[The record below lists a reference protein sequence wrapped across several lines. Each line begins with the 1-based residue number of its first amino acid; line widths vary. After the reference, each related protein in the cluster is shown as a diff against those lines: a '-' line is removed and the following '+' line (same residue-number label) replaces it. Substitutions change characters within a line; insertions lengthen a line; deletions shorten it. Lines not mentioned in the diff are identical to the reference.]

1 MIYLDNAATTPVHPQ
16 VIDRMVDVM
25 QNYYANPSST
35 HQMGQVAR
43 RLLNQERQQL
53 AEIFQVPPHEV
64 YFTSGATEAN
74 NWALQ
79 SLSKNSSG
87 KHWVTTAIEHPANL
101 EVLHQLRVQGYEIT
115 EISPQIDGTFA
126 VDQFVNASKDTTIGW
141 VAMAVNNETG
151 AILPIQALGKKAQAM
166 GLFFHVDAVQGFGK
180 IEENWADLDF
190 TTLSLSAHKF
200 HGPKGVGTLIYRSSR
215 KDQALSPLLLGGG
228 QERGYRS
235 GTENVSGI
243 VGFGEAIRR
252 ISPEKIVQGQALSDY
267 LYQLLN
273 GADIDYQINGDP
285 TQKSAFIHHLWI
297 RGLPSEMLLIQLDL
311 AGIAVSAGSA
321 CSSGSLLPSRVLTS
335 YYPGEDQRLRESIRV
350 SFGYQTSPS
359 DIEKFVQTLTEIIER
374 MI

>member
-1 MIYLDNAATTPVHPQ
+1 MIYLDNAAATPVHPQ
-16 VIDRMVDVM
+16 VIERMVDVM

-243 VGFGEAIRR
+243 VGLGEAIRR
-252 ISPEKIVQGQALSDY
+252 MSSEKIVQGQALSDY

-374 MI
+374 MF